1 MSYLVAITLFHTA
14 LCFIAIG
21 AGAVAVAGLCQGR
34 RIWTGRFLALATAV
48 SVTGYFFPFHGVT
61 PAMIVG
67 AIALGVIVVA
77 LAAYRHFHLEGVW
90 ARVYA
95 SALVASLYL
104 LAFVTVAQ
112 AFQKIPVL
120 HGLAPT
126 QSEPPFAIAQ
136 IGVLIFFLI
145 VGWRATSRFRASVS
159 AGRPVMLK

>member
-90 ARVYA
+90 ARHRRPGLSEDPRAPRTRTDAKRAALCDRADRRADILPHRGVESDLSISGVSLRRTARYA
-95 SALVASLYL
+95 QV
-104 LAFVTVAQ
+104 
-112 AFQKIPVL
+112 
-120 HGLAPT
+120 
-126 QSEPPFAIAQ
+126 
-136 IGVLIFFLI
+136 
-145 VGWRATSRFRASVS
+145 SRCGSRS
-159 AGRPVMLK
+159 